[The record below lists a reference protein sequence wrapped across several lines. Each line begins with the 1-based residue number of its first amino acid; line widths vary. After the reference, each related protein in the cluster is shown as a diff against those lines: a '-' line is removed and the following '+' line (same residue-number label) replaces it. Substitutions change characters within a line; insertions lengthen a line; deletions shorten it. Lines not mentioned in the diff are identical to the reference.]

1 MIPENLRYTES
12 HEWGKLEDNI
22 LTVGITHHA
31 QEQLSD
37 IVYVELPDVGNELR
51 KGSECAVIEST
62 KIAAELYAPA
72 SGKVVEINEDLQN
85 APELINQDP
94 YDRGWV
100 MKIELSNLDEFQELM
115 DAKNYQ
121 NHVELEDH

>member
-1 MIPENLRYTES
+1 MIPEQLRYTES
-12 HEWGKLEDNI
+12 HEWGSLEGNV
-22 LTVGITHHA
+22 LTVGITQHA

-37 IVYVELPDVGNELR
+37 IVYVELPERDKSVD
-51 KGSECAVIEST
+51 KGGECAVIEST

-72 SGKVVEINEDLQN
+72 AGKVVDVNSVLQDT
-85 APELINQDP
+85 PELINQDP
-94 YDRGWV
+94 YGKGWIL
-100 MKIELSNLDEFQELM
+100 KIELANPDDFQELM